1 MPPVTVI
8 IPTYNYAEV
17 LPYSIGSVLRQT
29 FSDFELLVIG
39 DHCTDSS
46 ESVVK
51 SIGDSRVRWINLDKP
66 AKHQSGPNNEGLRQ
80 GRGELVAYLG
90 HDDLWLPRHLELA
103 VKGIDGGADL
113 DYALT
118 EMVRPE
124 GGLPT
129 FAPQEL
135 DYVPGMWI
143 PPTGVV
149 HRRQVAIDVGGWA
162 HFRDVPDRDPEADLW
177 MRIHA
182 AGARV
187 HFTRMLT
194 AVKFSAVA
202 RKEVYRR
209 KPTHE
214 QEEFTRRIQNEADFE
229 AVELAKMLITTPG
242 HGLPYKT
249 LVRMLG
255 SETVRRT
262 KLRFAR
268 WKRRR
273 KREEVSKDQ
282 VHRELLKHKGA
293 ERVDGDPPTEVGGPR

>member
-1 MPPVTVI
+1 MPRVTVI

-17 LPYSIGSVLRQT
+17 LPHSIGSVLRQT
-29 FSDFELLVIG
+29 YSDFELLVIG

-51 SIGDSRVRWINLDKP
+51 SIEDSRVRWINLEKA

-80 GRGELVAYLG
+80 GCGELVAYLG

-118 EMVRPE
+118 EMVPTDGE
-124 GGLPT
+124 LPT

-143 PPTGVV
+143 PPTGVA
-149 HRRQVAIDVGGWA
+149 HRRQAAIDVGGWR
-162 HFRDVPDRDPEADLW
+162 HFRDVPERDPEADLW
-177 MRIHA
+177 MRMHA
-182 AGARV
+182 AGAKV

-194 AVKFSAVA
+194 AVKFSAVR
-202 RKEVYRR
+202 RKDVYRR

-214 QEEFTRRIQNEADFE
+214 QEEFTRRIQSEPDFE

-262 KLRFAR
+262 KLRFER
-268 WKRRR
+268 WRR
-273 KREEVSKDQ
+273 KHKGQVEDKAQ
-282 VHRELLKHKGA
+282 VHQELLQHKGA
-293 ERVDGDPPTEVGGPR
+293 EREE